1 MKDRDKFLDLIKPVK
16 VIAKR
21 RTGLD
26 ENEMQMIEE
35 KVNGLL
41 TEDEDLKLWYETS
54 SSFLDYFKQKESKKG
69 FYSPKPY
76 QMYIAATICQRI
88 AKGDK
93 ERFVMMLGAG
103 QGKTLVFLLVCM
115 MLMKDDRTKDKFKK
129 CCLITITKPLYTQL

>member
-1 MKDRDKFLDLIKPVK
+1 MKDRNNILELIRPVK

-21 RTGLD
+21 RTGID
-26 ENEMQMIEE
+26 DNEMQMIQA
-35 KVNGLL
+35 KVNELL
-41 TEDEDLKLWYETS
+41 TEDAELKLWYETS
-54 SSFLDYFKQKESKKG
+54 LSFLDYFKQKEKRKG

>member
-16 VIAKR
+16 VIAKI

-26 ENEMQMIEE
+26 EKEMHMIQD

-41 TEDEDLKLWYETS
+41 KEDEELKLWYETS
-54 SSFLDYFKQKESKKG
+54 SSFLDYFKQKEKRKG

-76 QMYIAATICQRI
+76 QMYIAAKICQRI

-93 ERFVMMLGAG
+93 EKFVMMLGAG

>member
-1 MKDRDKFLDLIKPVK
+1 MK

-21 RTGLD
+21 RTGID
-26 ENEMQMIEE
+26 DKEMHMIQE

-41 TEDEDLKLWYETS
+41 TQDAELKLWYETS
-54 SSFLDYFKQKESKKG
+54 SSFLEYFKQKEKRKG

-76 QMYIAATICQRI
+76 QMYIAATICQSI

-115 MLMKDDRTKDKFKK
+115 MLMKDDRTKEKFKK

>member
-1 MKDRDKFLDLIKPVK
+1 LKDRDKFLDLIKPVK
-16 VIAKR
+16 TIAKR

-26 ENEMQMIEE
+26 EKEMQMIEE
-35 KVNGLL
+35 KVNKLL
-41 TEDEDLKLWYETS
+41 TEDEELKLWYETS
-54 SSFLDYFKQKESKKG
+54 SGFLDYFKQKESKKG

-76 QMYIAATICQRI
+76 QMYIAATICQSI

-93 ERFVMMLGAG
+93 DRFVMMLGAG

-115 MLMKDDRTKDKFKK
+115 MLMKDDRTKEKFKK